1 MYTEQNASMPI
12 SYVDAMCHLI
22 YIPFYVKSLW
32 LKTFQGNRETM
43 ATDNDTILLQYGIV
57 WYSMEC

>member
-12 SYVDAMCHLI
+12 SNVDTMCHLI

-43 ATDNDTILLQYGIV
+43 ATDNDTIFYYMV
-57 WYSMEC
+57 

>member
-1 MYTEQNASMPI
+1 
-12 SYVDAMCHLI
+12 MCHLI

-43 ATDNDTILLQYGIV
+43 ATDNDTIFLQYGTV
-57 WYSMEC
+57 WYVKAMLWYFYVMLKLNIYLE